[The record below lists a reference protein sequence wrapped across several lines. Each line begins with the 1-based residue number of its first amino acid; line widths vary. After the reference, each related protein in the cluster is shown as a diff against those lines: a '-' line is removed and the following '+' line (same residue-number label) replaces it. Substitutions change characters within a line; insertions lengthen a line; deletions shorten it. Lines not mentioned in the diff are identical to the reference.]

1 VKFDPSVH
9 RRKTRP
15 KHVYTFRR
23 SVRIEQPR
31 ERVFNFCLDGQ
42 NFQKISPNRVE
53 PVKETDEI
61 IVRLNHVYP
70 FRQYTAGVP
79 MRWTMHVV
87 ELEPY
92 ERFVDELLA
101 GPMRYV
107 RHIHLFEALAPAA
120 TLYTDVLE
128 YWPYGG
134 AVAQHIFVKKEM
146 ARTFEHRQREMK
158 RLLEEPSPNG

>member
-1 VKFDPSVH
+1 MKFDPSVH

-61 IVRLNHVYP
+61 IVRLDHVYP